1 MPVDTATATRIL
13 PAGTAPTPMFNESA
27 ELYDLIYSS
36 FKNYEA
42 ETEALAGIL
51 RSANPACRTVLDVAC
66 GTGEHARLLG
76 ERYGFE
82 VDGIDLEPGFVRI
95 ASRKNPSGRF
105 TVDDMTRFDLG
116 RRYDAVICLFS
127 AIGYVRTLD
136 GLRDALRCF
145 RAHVNPSG
153 VIVVEPWFT
162 PGVLDDGHESSAVT
176 EANDIRVARRSRTE
190 IDGRI
195 SRLHFDYDVT
205 DHGRSYQTSEIHELG
220 LFTVD
225 ETRAAFE
232 DQDMSVDFDAK
243 GLIGR
248 GLYVARPRESA
259 RSLLS

>member
-1 MPVDTATATRIL
+1 
-13 PAGTAPTPMFNESA
+13 MFSESA

-36 FKNYEA
+36 FKDYEA

-51 RSANPACRTVLDVAC
+51 RSANPDCRTVLDVAC

-76 ERYGFE
+76 ERHGFE
-82 VDGIDLEPGFVRI
+82 VDGIDLEPAFVRI
-95 ASRKNPSGRF
+95 AAGKNPSGRF
-105 TVDDMTRFDLG
+105 AVADMTHFDLG

-127 AIGYVRTLD
+127 AIGYVRTLE
-136 GLRDALRCF
+136 GLRDTFRCF

-153 VIVVEPWFT
+153 VIVVEPWFA

-176 EANDIRVARRSRTE
+176 EANDLHVARRSRTE

-232 DQDMSVDFDAK
+232 EQQLSVDFDPK

-248 GLYVARPRESA
+248 GLYVARPREIAS
-259 RSLLS
+259 